1 MLFYFQGCELKRED
15 FKGSKVIKHQSLT
28 LYWIKNYV
36 TSTSRKSFK
45 GRNYLWSLCL
55 LFLCL
60 FTIWWSWYNKIH
72 YKILKLLKFV
82 LIILYVFMLQWLVV
96 RYSIYNLEVI
106 NAAIKIAKQEGLL
119 ISLDLASF
127 EVSSFP
133 LYRTYLY
140 LSVATKI
147 YTFC

>member
-1 MLFYFQGCELKRED
+1 M
-15 FKGSKVIKHQSLT
+15 
-28 LYWIKNYV
+28 
-36 TSTSRKSFK
+36 
-45 GRNYLWSLCL
+45 
-55 LFLCL
+55 
-60 FTIWWSWYNKIH
+60 
-72 YKILKLLKFV
+72 
-82 LIILYVFMLQWLVV
+82 LIIPYVFMLQWLVM